1 MPQSS
6 SKIHVNAK
14 PSTLKGIGL
23 MLAAMAVLPYLD
35 VAAKF
40 LGQQGMPVLQIV
52 WGRMAFGALLTL
64 PFILRSDGMA
74 AFLPSLPGYQTLRA
88 ILLLASTAFFFAGL
102 NYLSVADT
110 LAIFF
115 VQPLVLTL
123 LSPMVLGE
131 HVGWRRWLA
140 VVIGFCG
147 VLIIIRPGLKELNLG
162 VLYALL
168 SGTSLAIYLLLTRRI
183 SGRVSALNT
192 TFQTNFIAML
202 MLTVAMF
209 WFWTAPNAEQWLLM
223 FLVGLIAVVGHYL
236 IVRSYDYAEA
246 SLLAP
251 LAYTE
256 MITAVIAGWF
266 FFGDFPDQWTFGG
279 VAILIACAIYI
290 SWRERVHGHKTT
302 IPAQHAVD

>member
-1 MPQSS
+1 
-6 SKIHVNAK
+6 
-14 PSTLKGIGL
+14 
-23 MLAAMAVLPYLD
+23 MLVAMAVLPYLD

-64 PFILRSDGMA
+64 PFVLKSDGVS
-74 AFLPSLPGYQTLRA
+74 AFVPSLPGYQTLRA

-123 LSPMVLGE
+123 LSPFMLGE
-131 HVGWRRWLA
+131 HVGWRKWLA
-140 VVIGFCG
+140 VAVGFCG
-147 VLIIIRPGLKELNLG
+147 MLIIIRPGLKELNLG
-162 VLYALL
+162 VIFALM
-168 SGTSLAIYLLLTRRI
+168 SGTSLAFYLLLTRRI
-183 SGRVSALNT
+183 SGRVSALVT
-192 TFQTNFIAML
+192 TFQTNVIASVILTAIML
-202 MLTVAMF
+202 WIWVTPGPWQ
-209 WFWTAPNAEQWLLM
+209 WFLM

-256 MITAVIAGWF
+256 IITAVIAGWF
-266 FFGDFPDQWTFGG
+266 FFGDFPDRWTFVG

-290 SWRERVHGHKTT
+290 SWRERMRGQKTA

>member
-1 MPQSS
+1 MS
-6 SKIHVNAK
+6 AT

-64 PFILRSDGMA
+64 PFVLKSDGVS
-74 AFLPSLPGYQTLRA
+74 AFVPSLPGYQTLRA
-88 ILLLASTAFFFAGL
+88 VLLLASTAFFFAGL

-123 LSPMVLGE
+123 LSPFLLGE

-140 VVIGFCG
+140 VAVGFCG
-147 VLIIIRPGLKELNLG
+147 TLIIIRPGLKELNLG
-162 VLYALL
+162 VLFALL
-168 SGTSLAIYLLLTRRI
+168 SGTSLALYLLLTRRI
-183 SGRVSALNT
+183 SGRVSALVT
-192 TFQTNFIAML
+192 TFQTNVIAML
-202 MLTVAMF
+202 LLTVMMF
-209 WFWTAPNAEQWLLM
+209 WVWVAPSPWQWFLM
-223 FLVGLIAVVGHYL
+223 FLVGLIAVAGHYL

-266 FFGDFPDQWTFGG
+266 FFGDFPDTWTFAG

-290 SWRERVHGHKTT
+290 SWRERARGLPSAV
-302 IPAQHAVD
+302 PSQHAVD

>member
-1 MPQSS
+1 VS
-6 SKIHVNAK
+6 AT

-64 PFILRSDGMA
+64 PFVLKSDGVS
-74 AFLPSLPGYQTLRA
+74 AFVPSLPGYQTLRA
-88 ILLLASTAFFFAGL
+88 VLLLASTAFFFAGL

-123 LSPMVLGE
+123 LSPFLLGE

-140 VVIGFCG
+140 VVVGFCG
-147 VLIIIRPGLKELNLG
+147 TLIIIRPGLKELNLG
-162 VLYALL
+162 VLFALL
-168 SGTSLAIYLLLTRRI
+168 SGTSLALYLLLTRRI
-183 SGRVSALNT
+183 SGRVSALVT
-192 TFQTNFIAML
+192 TFQTNVIAML
-202 MLTVAMF
+202 LLTVMMF
-209 WFWTAPNAEQWLLM
+209 WIWAAPSPWQWFLM
-223 FLVGLIAVVGHYL
+223 FLVGLIAVAGHYL

-266 FFGDFPDQWTFGG
+266 FFGDFPDTWTFAG
-279 VAILIACAIYI
+279 VAMLIACAIYI
-290 SWRERVHGHKTT
+290 SWRERARGLPSAV
-302 IPAQHAVD
+302 PSQHAVD

>member
-1 MPQSS
+1 MS
-6 SKIHVNAK
+6 AA

-23 MLAAMAVLPYLD
+23 MLTAMAVLPFLD
-35 VAAKF
+35 VTAKF

-64 PFILRSDGMA
+64 PFVMRSDGIA
-74 AFLPSLPGYQTLRA
+74 AFVPSLPGHQTVRA
-88 ILLLASTAFFFAGL
+88 LLLLASTAFFFGGL
-102 NYLSVADT
+102 NLLPVADT

-123 LSPMVLGE
+123 LSPVVLGE

-140 VVIGFCG
+140 VAVGFAG
-147 VLIIIRPGLKELNLG
+147 TLIIIRPGLKEVNLG
-162 VLYALL
+162 VLYSLL

-183 SGRVSALNT
+183 SGRVTALVT
-192 TFQTNFIAML
+192 TFQTNMIATVI
-202 MLTVAMF
+202 LTLTMYWLWVDPSP
-209 WFWTAPNAEQWLLM
+209 WQWLLM

-236 IVRSYDYAEA
+236 IVRSYDHAEA

-256 MITAVIAGWF
+256 MITAVIAGWL
-266 FFGDFPDQWTFGG
+266 FFGDFPDNWTFAG
-279 VAILIACAIYI
+279 VAILVACAIYI
-290 SWRERVHGHKTT
+290 SWRERIHGRKTV

>member
-1 MPQSS
+1 MST
-6 SKIHVNAK
+6 A

-40 LGQQGMPVLQIV
+40 LGQQGIPVLQIV
-52 WGRMAFGALLTL
+52 WGRMAFGAALTL
-64 PFILRSDGMA
+64 PFVLRSDGVA
-74 AFLPSLPGYQTLRA
+74 AFLPSLPGYQSLRA
-88 ILLLASTAFFFAGL
+88 VLLLASTAFFFAGL
-102 NYLSVADT
+102 RYLSVADT

-115 VQPLVLTL
+115 VQPLALTL
-123 LSPMVLGE
+123 LSPFVLGE

-140 VVIGFCG
+140 VAVGFIGT
-147 VLIIIRPGLKELNLG
+147 LIIIRPGLKELNPG
-162 VLYALL
+162 VLFALL
-168 SGTSLAIYLLLTRRI
+168 SGTSLALYLLLTRRI
-183 SGRVSALNT
+183 SGRVSALVT
-192 TFQTNFIAML
+192 TFQTNLIATIILTAL
-202 MLTVAMF
+202 ML
-209 WFWTAPNAEQWLLM
+209 WTWVAPNPWQWLLM

-236 IVRSYDYAEA
+236 IVRSYDFAEA

-266 FFGDFPDQWTFGG
+266 FFGDFPDRWTFAG

-290 SWRERVHGHKTT
+290 SWRERARGLPSAV
-302 IPAQHAVD
+302 PSQHAVD

>member
-1 MPQSS
+1 MSATSS
-6 SKIHVNAK
+6 A
-14 PSTLKGIGL
+14 LKGIGL

-40 LGQQGMPVLQIV
+40 LGQQGIPVLQIV
-52 WGRMAFGALLTL
+52 WGRMAFGAVLTL
-64 PFILRSDGMA
+64 PFALKSDGLPV
-74 AFLPSLPGYQTLRA
+74 FLPSLPGYQTLRA
-88 ILLLASTAFFFAGL
+88 VLLLASTSFFFAGL
-102 NYLSVADT
+102 RYLSVADT

-123 LSPMVLGE
+123 LSPFVLGE

-140 VVIGFCG
+140 VAAGFCG
-147 VLIIIRPGLKELNLG
+147 TLIIIRPGLKELNFG
-162 VLYALL
+162 VLFALL
-168 SGTSLAIYLLLTRRI
+168 SGTSLALYLLLTRRI
-183 SGRVSALNT
+183 SGRVSALVT
-192 TFQTNFIAML
+192 TFQTNLIATVILTAIML
-202 MLTVAMF
+202 
-209 WFWTAPNAEQWLLM
+209 WTWVMPNPWQWLLM
-223 FLVGLIAVVGHYL
+223 FMVGLIAVVGHYL
-236 IVRSYDYAEA
+236 IVRSYDFAEA

-266 FFGDFPDQWTFGG
+266 FFGDFPDRWTFAG

-290 SWRERVHGHKTT
+290 SWRERLRGRKAV

>member
-1 MPQSS
+1 M
-6 SKIHVNAK
+6 NAA

-23 MLAAMAVLPYLD
+23 MLVAMAVLPYLD

-40 LGQQGMPVLQIV
+40 LGQQGIPVLQIV
-52 WGRMAFGALLTL
+52 WGRMAFGAALTL
-64 PFILRSDGMA
+64 PFVLRSDGVA
-74 AFLPSLPGYQTLRA
+74 AFLPSLPVYQSLRA

-102 NYLSVADT
+102 RYLSVADT

-123 LSPMVLGE
+123 LSPFVLGE

-140 VVIGFCG
+140 VAVGFG
-147 VLIIIRPGLKELNLG
+147 GTLIIIRPGLKELNPG
-162 VLYALL
+162 VLFALM
-168 SGTSLAIYLLLTRRI
+168 SGTTLALYLLLTRRI
-183 SGRVSALNT
+183 SGRVSALVT
-192 TFQTNFIAML
+192 TFQTNAIATL
-202 MLTVAMF
+202 ILTATMF
-209 WFWTAPNAEQWLLM
+209 WVWQAPGPWQWFLM
-223 FLVGLIAVVGHYL
+223 FLVGLIAVAGHYL
-236 IVRSYDYAEA
+236 IVRSYDFAEA

-266 FFGDFPDQWTFGG
+266 FFGDFPDVWTFAG

-290 SWRERVHGHKTT
+290 SWRERARGLPSAV
-302 IPAQHAVD
+302 PSQHAVD

>member
-1 MPQSS
+1 MAKSG
-6 SKIHVNAK
+6 SKSHVNGT
-14 PSTLKGIGL
+14 PSALKGIGL

-64 PFILRSDGMA
+64 PFVLKSDGAA
-74 AFLPSLPGYQTLRA
+74 AFIPSLPGYQALRA

-123 LSPMVLGE
+123 LSPFLLGE
-131 HVGWRRWLA
+131 HVGWRRWIA
-140 VVIGFCG
+140 VAVGFCG
-147 VLIIIRPGLKELNLG
+147 TLIIIRPGLKELNLG
-162 VLYALL
+162 VLFALL
-168 SGTSLAIYLLLTRRI
+168 SGTSLALYLLLTRRI
-183 SGRVSALNT
+183 SGRVSALVT
-192 TFQTNFIAML
+192 TFQTNLIAAVI
-202 MLTVAMF
+202 LTVTMF
-209 WFWTAPNAEQWLLM
+209 WIWVAPNLWQWFLM
-223 FLVGLIAVVGHYL
+223 ALVGLIAVAGHYL

-266 FFGDFPDQWTFGG
+266 FFGDFPDIWTFAG
-279 VAILIACAIYI
+279 VAILIACVIYI
-290 SWRERVHGHKTT
+290 SWRERARGLPSAV
-302 IPAQHAVD
+302 PSQHVVD

>member
-1 MPQSS
+1 M
-6 SKIHVNAK
+6 NAT

-23 MLAAMAVLPYLD
+23 MLVAMAVLPYLD

-52 WGRMAFGALLTL
+52 WGRMVFGALLTL
-64 PFILRSDGMA
+64 PFVLKNDGAA
-74 AFLPSLPGYQTLRA
+74 AFVPSLPGYQTLRA
-88 ILLLASTAFFFAGL
+88 VLLLASTAFFFAGL

-123 LSPMVLGE
+123 LSPLMLGE

-140 VVIGFCG
+140 VAVGFIGT
-147 VLIIIRPGLKELNLG
+147 LIIIRPGFKELNLG
-162 VLYALL
+162 VLFALL
-168 SGTSLAIYLLLTRRI
+168 AGTSLALYLLLTRRI
-183 SGRVSALNT
+183 SGRVSALVT
-192 TFQTNFIAML
+192 TFQTNVIATII
-202 MLTVAMF
+202 LTAMMF
-209 WFWTAPNAEQWLLM
+209 WVWVMPSPWQWFLM

-266 FFGDFPDQWTFGG
+266 FFGDFPDQWTFAG

-290 SWRERVHGHKTT
+290 SWRERTRGLPSA
-302 IPAQHAVD
+302 IPSQHVVD